1 MANDTVGLLPFIL
14 LLLEFTHC
22 VIVLTIVHHN
32 HGHTHWYL
40 HLVYELV
47 DVSALVLGF
56 VEFATHIVQQC
67 TV

>member
-1 MANDTVGLLPFIL
+1 MVNDTVGLLPFIL

-22 VIVLTIVHHN
+22 VIVSYIIIMAITID
-32 HGHTHWYL
+32 L
-40 HLVYELV
+40 HFVYELV

-56 VEFATHIVQQC
+56 VEFATHVVQYC